1 MDKYLYLSLIPESL
15 IASQLPPEEFG
26 NYYAVGTRKRSRGQ
40 AIFFQVEP
48 GFPSDGIS
56 WEVMEQRTVPHP
68 DGRLKRSAYLSVYR
82 VLERVPLEA
91 LMKLYLV
98 TDDGRVL
105 GLEKKP
111 YVPEV
116 VRGLHMYQE
125 FCPMT
130 PRVVS
135 NLEPQEFCKLITN
148 PVNSISV
155 PKIVFSELELDKLAR
170 DPDSTD
176 IGDLPYRN
184 IGHLRDCLRE
194 LSVKPDKST
203 KQVDRGLSGQVLFR
217 TIKNGFF
224 VGDGQEMLYYP
235 LPPREQLE
243 REYFAWWRSALT
255 TFID

>member
-1 MDKYLYLSLIPESL
+1 MEKYLYLSLIPESL

-40 AIFFQVEP
+40 AVFFEVEP
-48 GFPSDGIS
+48 GFPSEGIS
-56 WEVMEQRTVPHP
+56 WDVMEQRTIPHP
-68 DGRLKRSAYLSVYR
+68 DGRLKRSVYLSVYR
-82 VLERVPLEA
+82 VLERVPIEA
-91 LMKLYLV
+91 LKKLYLV

-105 GLEKKP
+105 GLDKADYLP
-111 YVPEV
+111 DSG
-116 VRGLHMYQE
+116 RSLHLYQE

-135 NLEPQEFCKLITN
+135 NLEPQQFCKQITN
-148 PVNSISV
+148 LANPVSV
-155 PKIVFSELELDKLAR
+155 PKIVFSELELDRLAR
-170 DPDSTD
+170 DPDTSD

-194 LSVKPDKST
+194 LLTKSDKAN
-203 KQVDRGLSGQVLFR
+203 KQVDRALSGQVLFR

-224 VGDGQEMLYYP
+224 AGDGEQMLYYP

-243 REYFAWWRSALT
+243 REYFEWWRSALT

>member
-1 MDKYLYLSLIPESL
+1 MEKYLYLSLIPESL

-40 AIFFQVEP
+40 AIFFEVEP
-48 GFPSDGIS
+48 GFPSESIS

-68 DGRLKRSAYLSVYR
+68 DGRLKRSVYLSVYR
-82 VLERVPLEA
+82 VLEHVPLEA
-91 LMKLYLV
+91 LKKLYLV

-105 GLEKKP
+105 SLDKAEYTADSG
-111 YVPEV
+111 
-116 VRGLHMYQE
+116 RALHLYQE

-135 NLEPQEFCKLITN
+135 SFAPQEFGKQITN
-148 PVNSISV
+148 PANSIYV
-155 PKIVFSELELDKLAR
+155 PKIVFSELMLEKLAR
-170 DPDSTD
+170 DPEASD

-194 LSVKPDKST
+194 LQAKQDKTT
-203 KQVDRGLSGQVLFR
+203 KQVDRALSGQVLFR

-224 VGDGQEMLYYP
+224 VCDGEQMLYYP

-243 REYFAWWRSALT
+243 REYFEWWRSALT

>member
-40 AIFFQVEP
+40 AIFFEVDP
-48 GFPSDGIS
+48 GFPSEGIS
-56 WEVMEQRTVPHP
+56 WEVMEQRTIPHP
-68 DGRLKRSAYLSVYR
+68 DGRLKRSVYLSVYR
-82 VLERVPLEA
+82 VLEHVPLEA
-91 LMKLYLV
+91 LKKLYLV

-105 GLEKKP
+105 ALDKAEYLP
-111 YVPEV
+111 DVAHS
-116 VRGLHMYQE
+116 LHLYQE

-135 NLEPQEFCKLITN
+135 SLAPQEFCKQITN
-148 PVNSISV
+148 PIYPVSV
-155 PKIVFSELELDKLAR
+155 PKIIFSELELEKLAR
-170 DPDSTD
+170 DPETTD

-194 LSVKPDKST
+194 LQVKPDKT
-203 KQVDRGLSGQVLFR
+203 NKQVDRGLSGQVLFR

-224 VGDGQEMLYYP
+224 VGDGTDMLYYP
-235 LPPREQLE
+235 LPPRSQLE
-243 REYFAWWRSALT
+243 REYFEWWRSALT

>member
-1 MDKYLYLSLIPESL
+1 MEKYLYLSLIPESL

-40 AIFFQVEP
+40 AIFFEVEP
-48 GFPSDGIS
+48 GFPSEGIS
-56 WEVMEQRTVPHP
+56 WDVMEQRTVPHP
-68 DGRLKRSAYLSVYR
+68 DGRLKRSVYLSVYR

-91 LMKLYLV
+91 LKKLYLV

-105 GLEKKP
+105 GLDKAE
-111 YVPEV
+111 YLQDAT
-116 VRGLHMYQE
+116 RSLHLYQE

-135 NLEPQEFCKLITN
+135 NLAPQEFCKQITN
-148 PVNSISV
+148 PANSISV
-155 PKIVFSELELDKLAR
+155 PKIVFCELALEKLAR
-170 DPDSTD
+170 DPEATE

-194 LSVKPDKST
+194 LLTKTDKTT
-203 KQVDRGLSGQVLFR
+203 KQVDRALSGEVLYR
-217 TIKNGFF
+217 TVKNGFF
-224 VGDGQEMLYYP
+224 VGDGEDMLYYP

-243 REYFAWWRSALT
+243 REYYEWWRSALT